1 MQIDFVQSILNHA
14 DSGADLLVGDS
25 LHQAP
30 YRPVFNSLLNF
41 FFFLNPFLVK
51 VKHFSL
57 PMNILN
63 DCNPL
68 LEAVGVDVG
77 WGFVT

>member
-1 MQIDFVQSILNHA
+1 MPIQVQICLW
-14 DSGADLLVGDS
+14 GDS
-25 LHQAP
+25 VHQAP
-30 YRPVFNSLLNF
+30 YRPVFNSLLKF
-41 FFFLNPFLVK
+41 IKKNPFLVK

-68 LEAVGVDVG
+68 LEAEGVDVG
-77 WGFVT
+77 WGYVT

>member
-1 MQIDFVQSILNHA
+1 MQIDFVQSVLNHA

-25 LHQAP
+25 VHQAP
-30 YRPVFNSLLNF
+30 YRPVFNSLLKFIF
-41 FFFLNPFLVK
+41 FKNPLLVE

-57 PMNILN
+57 SMNILN

-68 LEAVGVDVG
+68 LEAEGVDVG
-77 WGFVT
+77 